1 MTETK
6 FIAQELHKSFEGDA
20 WHGPS
25 VRDVLDGV
33 SAEQA
38 AAKPIADAHSI
49 WELALHI
56 AAWVE
61 HSRHAI
67 DGKPL
72 PLEVDTPEDW
82 PRIAGNDPDAWKQT
96 TTRVFDSAKAMANTI
111 EKFPIE
117 RLTETVPG
125 RSYDFRQLFHG
136 IVDHCIYHAGQ
147 IGLLKKIKSK

>member
-6 FIAQELHKSFEGDA
+6 FIAEQLHKCFEGDA

-25 VRDVLDGV
+25 VRETLDGV

-38 AAKPIADAHSI
+38 AAKPITDGHSI

-72 PLEVDTPEDW
+72 PLELDTPEDW
-82 PRIAGNDPDAWKQT
+82 PRIAGTDPAAWKQT
-96 TTRVFDSAKAMANTI
+96 HNQVFESGKALVKAI
-111 EKFPIE
+111 EKFPRE
-117 RLTETVPG
+117 RLTDNVPG
-125 RSYDFRQLFHG
+125 RSYDFHQLFHG
-136 IVDHCIYHAGQ
+136 IVQHTIYHAGQ
-147 IGLLKKIKSK
+147 IALLKKMK

>member
-6 FIAQELHKSFEGDA
+6 FIADQLRKAFEGDA

-38 AAKPIADAHSI
+38 AAKPVPDAHSI

-67 DGKPL
+67 EGKPL
-72 PLEVDTPEDW
+72 PLELDTPDDW
-82 PRIAGNDPDAWKQT
+82 PRVSGTDLAAWKQT
-96 TTRVFDSAKAMANTI
+96 HHQVFESGKMLVKAI
-111 EKFPIE
+111 EKFPPE
-117 RLTETVPG
+117 RLTDIVPG
-125 RSYDFRQLFHG
+125 RSYDFHQLFHG
-136 IVDHCIYHAGQ
+136 IVDHTIYHAGQ
-147 IGLLKKIKSK
+147 IALLKKIK

>member
-1 MTETK
+1 MTELK
-6 FIAQELHKSFEGDA
+6 FIAEQLHKSFEGDA
-20 WHGPS
+20 WHGPR

-56 AAWVE
+56 AVWVE

-67 DGKPL
+67 DGRPL
-72 PLEVDTPEDW
+72 PLQLDTPEDW
-82 PRIAGNDPDAWKQT
+82 PRVSGTDTAAWKQT
-96 TTRVFDSAKAMANTI
+96 YEHVFEAGNAMAKAI
-111 EKFPIE
+111 EKFPLE
-117 RLTETVPG
+117 RLTDTVPG

-147 IGLLKKIKSK
+147 IALLKKLKSH

>member
-6 FIAQELHKSFEGDA
+6 FIAQELHKSFEGNA
-20 WHGPS
+20 WHGSS
-25 VRDVLDGV
+25 VRDVLEGV

-38 AAKPIADAHSI
+38 AAKPIPDAHNI

-72 PLEVDTPEDW
+72 PLQLDTPEDW
-82 PRIAGNDPDAWKQT
+82 PRISGTDAEAWKQT
-96 TTRVFDSAKAMANTI
+96 HGHVFDSAKEMVKAI
-111 EKFPIE
+111 EKFPPE
-117 RLTETVPG
+117 DR
-125 RSYDFRQLFHG
+125 
-136 IVDHCIYHAGQ
+136 
-147 IGLLKKIKSK
+147 KSVV

>member
-1 MTETK
+1 MTETN
-6 FIAQELHKSFEGDA
+6 FIADELKKAFEGDA

-25 VRDVLDGV
+25 VREVLDGV

-38 AAKPIADAHSI
+38 ARKPITDAHSI

-72 PLEVDTPEDW
+72 PLELNTPEDW
-82 PRIAGNDPDAWKQT
+82 PRIAGTDPDAWNKT
-96 TTRVFDSAKAMANTI
+96 LARVFDSAKDMVKAI
-111 EKFPIE
+111 EKFPVE
-117 RLTETVPG
+117 RLT
-125 RSYDFRQLFHG
+125 D
-136 IVDHCIYHAGQ
+136 
-147 IGLLKKIKSK
+147 

>member
-1 MTETK
+1 MTELK
-6 FIAQELHKSFEGDA
+6 FISTELRKAFEGDA

-25 VRDVLDGV
+25 VRDVLGGV

-38 AAKPIADAHSI
+38 AAKPIPDAHSI

-67 DGKPL
+67 DGRPL
-72 PLEVDTPEDW
+72 PLQLDTPEDW
-82 PRIAGNDPDAWKQT
+82 PRISGTDSVAWEKT
-96 TTRVFDSAKAMANTI
+96 LSHIFDSAKDMVNAI
-111 EKFPIE
+111 ERFPPE
-117 RLTETVPG
+117 RLTDTVPG

-136 IVDHCIYHAGQ
+136 IVDHSIYHAGQ
-147 IGLLKKIKSK
+147 IALLKKIK

>member
-6 FIAQELHKSFEGDA
+6 FIADQLHKAFEGDA

-25 VRDVLDGV
+25 VREALDGV
-33 SAEQA
+33 TAEQA
-38 AAKPIADAHSI
+38 AAKPIPEAHSI

-72 PLEVDTPEDW
+72 PLQLDTPEDW
-82 PRIAGNDPDAWKQT
+82 PRVAGTDPAAWKQSYNQ
-96 TTRVFDSAKAMANTI
+96 VFESGKALVNAI
-111 EKFPIE
+111 EKVPAE
-117 RLTETVPG
+117 RLTDTVPG
-125 RSYDFRQLFHG
+125 RSYDFHQLFHG
-136 IVDHCIYHAGQ
+136 VVQHTIYHAGQ
-147 IGLLKKIKSK
+147 IALLKKVK

>member
-6 FIAQELHKSFEGDA
+6 FIAEQLRKAFEGDA

-25 VRDVLDGV
+25 VREALDGV
-33 SAEQA
+33 TAEQA
-38 AAKPIADAHSI
+38 AAKPIPEAHSI

-72 PLEVDTPEDW
+72 PLQLDTPEDW
-82 PRIAGNDPDAWKQT
+82 PRVAGTDPAAWKQSYNQ
-96 TTRVFDSAKAMANTI
+96 VFESGKALVKAI
-111 EKFPIE
+111 EKVPAE
-117 RLTETVPG
+117 CLTDTVPG
-125 RSYDFRQLFHG
+125 RSYDFHQLFHG
-136 IVDHCIYHAGQ
+136 IVQHTIYHAGQ
-147 IGLLKKIKSK
+147 VALLKKVK

>member
-1 MTETK
+1 MTVRK
-6 FIAQELHKSFEGDA
+6 FIAHELHKAFEGDA

-38 AAKPIADAHSI
+38 AAKPIADGHSI
-49 WELALHI
+49 WDLALHI

-72 PLEVDTPEDW
+72 PLQLDTPEDW
-82 PRIAGNDPDAWKQT
+82 PPIAGTDPEAWNKT
-96 TTRVFDSAKAMANTI
+96 LARVFDSAKDMVKAI
-111 EKFPIE
+111 EKFPPD
-117 RLTETVPG
+117 RLTDTVPG
-125 RSYDFRQLFHG
+125 RSYDFHQLFHG

-147 IGLLKKIKSK
+147 IALLKKIK